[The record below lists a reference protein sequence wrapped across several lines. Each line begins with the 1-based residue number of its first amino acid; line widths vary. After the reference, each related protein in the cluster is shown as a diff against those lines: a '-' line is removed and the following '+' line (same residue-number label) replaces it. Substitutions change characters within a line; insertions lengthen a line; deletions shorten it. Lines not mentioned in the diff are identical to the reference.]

1 VPFGSRAICSC
12 SSFTVGPQSAAVL
25 AVVVCS
31 NPMAVGFICR
41 WQHLCVAFHGSCRVC
56 FGAGSRQRVA
66 QYPVGALV
74 LVVRVWSC
82 QRGGELPVQRSLVY
96 PFSISET
103 AGEGGGCQPRSQKR
117 HSRLG
122 DGGWMVCG
130 CKTVHASGQP
140 KKAAISPGLCRVL
153 LLRPS
158 RVQTAA

>member
-1 VPFGSRAICSC
+1 MPFGSRAICSC

-103 AGEGGGCQPRSQKR
+103 AGEGGGANPALKSVTAGWGM
-117 HSRLG
+117 G
-122 DGGWMVCG
+122 DGWFVGVGRCMHLGSRKRRQFPQG
-130 CKTVHASGQP
+130 CVGSC
-140 KKAAISPGLCRVL
+140 S
-153 LLRPS
+153 
-158 RVQTAA
+158 